1 MFQNDLLKDKRIL
14 VTGGGSGLGRSMAVR
29 FAKLGAEVIVAA
41 RREALLK
48 ETVAEIEAA
57 GGKASWHPLDI
68 RVPAVCAEVVEHIW
82 STGPLDVLVN
92 NSAGNFAART
102 ETLSPRALDAV
113 LNPTLHGT
121 LYMTVEC
128 GKRWIRDQRKGNVIS
143 MVFAG
148 AQVGSAYTVPSAMAK
163 AGMVAM
169 TRSLAVEWGP
179 KGIRLNAISPGA
191 FPTKGAWDRLL
202 PRPELARAFETAN
215 PLGRP
220 GRHQEVVNLAAFLA
234 SDGAEYI
241 NGDVITIDGGQWL
254 QGAGTFNFLAQL
266 TDAEWDGIA
275 PPKNAR

>member
-1 MFQNDLLKDKRIL
+1 MFQKDLLQGKRIL
-14 VTGGGSGLGRSMAVR
+14 ITGGGSGLGRAMAKR
-29 FAKLGAEVIVAA
+29 FAELGAHVIVAA
-41 RREALLK
+41 RREELLK
-48 ETVAEIEAA
+48 ETVAEIQAA
-57 GGKASWHPLDI
+57 GGRASWHPLDI
-68 RVPAVCAEVVEHIW
+68 RVASLCEEVVERIW
-82 STGPLDVLVN
+82 AEGPLDVLVN

-102 ETLSPRALDAV
+102 ETLSARALDSV

-128 GKRWIRDQRKGNVIS
+128 GKRWIRDRRKGNVIS
-143 MVFAG
+143 MVFSG
-148 AQVGSAYTVPSAMAK
+148 ASVGSAFTVPSAMSK

-202 PRPELARAFETAN
+202 PRPELAHEFETSN

-220 GRHQEVVNLAAFLA
+220 GRYDEVVHLAAFLA
-234 SDGAEYI
+234 ADGSEYI

-254 QGAGTFNFLAQL
+254 QGAGTFNFLRKL
-266 TDAEWDGIA
+266 SDAEWDSMK
-275 PPKNAR
+275 PPKR